1 MILVQ
6 VIHYVNSF
14 KKGSHIPIRVTA
26 ALIQQ
31 DNKVLLCRRAPNQK
45 LSGYWEFPGGKV
57 EEGESDCACL
67 QRELLEELGI
77 TTEVGTLVAENT
89 HHYDGFSVTLV
100 LLEAKI
106 VSGSLTPTVHD
117 RVEWVPVD
125 SLLDWN
131 LAPADIP
138 LTEKVINLFSAGA
151 AV

>member
-1 MILVQ
+1 MIE
-6 VIHYVNSF
+6 NTD
-14 KKGSHIPIRVTA
+14 R
-26 ALIQQ
+26 
-31 DNKVLLCRRAPNQK
+31 VLLCRRAPDQK

-57 EEGESDCACL
+57 EEGESDCDCL

-77 TTEVGTLVAENT
+77 TTEVGALVAENT

-106 VSGSLTPTVHD
+106 VNGSLTPTVHD

-125 SLLDWN
+125 SLLDWD
-131 LAPADIP
+131 LAPADVP
-138 LTEKVINLFSAGA
+138 LAEKVINLFSGGT

>member
-1 MILVQ
+1 MLGRTNIT
-6 VIHYVNSF
+6 
-14 KKGSHIPIRVTA
+14 IRVTA

-31 DNKVLLCRRAPNQK
+31 NNKVLLCRRAPELK

-57 EEGESDCACL
+57 EEGESDCDCL
-67 QRELLEELGI
+67 ERELLEELGVI
-77 TTEVGTLVAENT
+77 AEVSALVAENA

-106 VSGSLTPTVHD
+106 VSGLLTPTVHD
-117 RVEWVPVD
+117 RVEWVPVG

-138 LTEKVINLFSAGA
+138 LAEKVINLYSGGA